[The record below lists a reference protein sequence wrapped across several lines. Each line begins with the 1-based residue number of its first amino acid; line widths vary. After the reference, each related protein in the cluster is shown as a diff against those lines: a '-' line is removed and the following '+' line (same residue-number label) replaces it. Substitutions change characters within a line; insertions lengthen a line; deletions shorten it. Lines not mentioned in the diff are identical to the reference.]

1 MASKVKLVIT
11 KTKYDRVSSKAAG
24 FVSGVNNSS
33 LPFFKS
39 GRVDVTLHRK
49 RQGGKKKEEKVRG
62 FVLTDTE
69 SDSDKQNVE

>member
-1 MASKVKLVIT
+1 M
-11 KTKYDRVSSKAAG
+11 SSKAAG

-39 GRVDVTLHRK
+39 RRVDVTLHRK
-49 RQGGKKKEEKVRG
+49 RQGGKKKEKVRG